1 MLLSELGLAA
11 IEEFLGNYTGSFTG
25 SDIARKKSLNQKSV
39 SNALNKLEVEGFL
52 KSKTVGKNKEFSLNL
67 DNMETVKNFIVA
79 AEHIRTANFLKKQA
93 LIKEI
98 ILKIGPAFN
107 GIVIIFGSYA
117 KGTQKKDSDLDIF
130 IAGAY
135 DRDKVYKVSELY
147 NLQINV
153 KNYPASAFR
162 RALKSKDIL
171 LTEIIKN
178 HVIISGA
185 EEFVNAVMR
194 DYYGKD

>member
-135 DRDKVYKVSELY
+135 DRDKIYKVS
-147 NLQINV
+147 
-153 KNYPASAFR
+153 
-162 RALKSKDIL
+162 
-171 LTEIIKN
+171 
-178 HVIISGA
+178 
-185 EEFVNAVMR
+185 
-194 DYYGKD
+194 

>member
-39 SNALNKLEVEGFL
+39 SNALNKLESEGFL
-52 KSKTVGKNKEFSLNL
+52 KSNTVGKNKEFSLNL

>member
-39 SNALNKLEVEGFL
+39 SNALNKLESEGFL
-52 KSKTVGKNKEFSLNL
+52 KSNTVGKNKEFSLNL

-185 EEFVNAVMR
+185 EGFVNAVMR
-194 DYYGKD
+194 DYLGIV

>member
-39 SNALNKLEVEGFL
+39 SNALNKLESEGFL
-52 KSKTVGKNKEFSLNL
+52 KSNTVGKNKEFSLNL

-162 RALKSKDIL
+162 RSLKNKDIL
-171 LTEIIKN
+171 LTEIIKS